1 MNSWKS
7 GTVICLPCAICI
19 FLLHFKCVFV
29 MFSKASG
36 AERRRD
42 FTWPPSGGLPFEGA
56 MAMPRLDCLT
66 LRRASDNCCL
76 QQDDMGCLV
85 LCFMIFFMPS
95 LASQSAWF
103 HHMKFD
109 QHFPNVLGEMM
120 GLETNPDLFVC
131 WILVDFA
138 SWIRVLLSYVLI
150 FCWSNSNF
158 C

>member
-7 GTVICLPCAICI
+7 GTVICYHVLYVF
-19 FLLHFKCVFV
+19 FLLHFKCVSSCFQ
-29 MFSKASG
+29 KHL
-36 AERRRD
+36 ERNAGETSPD
-42 FTWPPSGGLPFEGA
+42 LPVAGYRLRCHG
-56 MAMPRLDCLT
+56 MPRLDCLT

-120 GLETNPDLFVC
+120 GLETNPELFVC